1 MKKPFLLFFAV
12 LSFFLAFAENN
23 VMELT
28 GKRII
33 IPPLVKIQR
42 GSFYTAD
49 VLKKLK
55 FDEKYEYNEL
65 IFGDTLTIT
74 DVQHLNKDDKKT
86 EMLLIQLI
94 HNNRPIVLYLP
105 LYINKYI

>member
-1 MKKPFLLFFAV
+1 MKKPLLLFFAV
-12 LSFFLAFAENN
+12 LSFLLVFAENN

-49 VLKKLK
+49 VLK
-55 FDEKYEYNEL
+55 N
-65 IFGDTLTIT
+65 
-74 DVQHLNKDDKKT
+74 
-86 EMLLIQLI
+86 
-94 HNNRPIVLYLP
+94 
-105 LYINKYI
+105 